1 MFLKHGPL
9 VWKRL
14 LCQMSGNHC
23 PTSTTLFTFGN
34 CPMLWQLSLNTS
46 AYFHCL
52 NSPSQPFI
60 PFLYYWLFT
69 YSQHYRHKFSLTIS
83 VCGREPWS
91 RGDSRYEGR
100 GFESRCRI
108 LDGYCFIWICCKI
121 VLMFVW
127 KRTRWPIF
135 FLKKQCQFGKYNCCR
150 LDSNLSPFD
159 VGIKQPLC
167 QQCRCTYYLV
177 SSHHN
182 SLWNGVQFWNKLK
195 NVHCLEWIRL
205 SCD

>member
-1 MFLKHGPL
+1 MDEWASNRTYQSLENDHSTDCAPNNLFFNGAFPVSFPL
-9 VWKRL
+9 FSSFQFSWKYINVFETFANDWIRTTDLLWKRL
-14 LCQMSGNHC
+14 LCQLSRNHC

-91 RGDSRYEGR
+91 SGYGR
-100 GFESRCRI
+100 RLTLWRSWVRI
-108 LDGYCFIWICCKI
+108 PVPY
-121 VLMFVW
+121 
-127 KRTRWPIF
+127 TRWILF
-135 FLKKQCQFGKYNCCR
+135 HM
-150 LDSNLSPFD
+150 NL
-159 VGIKQPLC
+159 L
-167 QQCRCTYYLV
+167 
-177 SSHHN
+177 
-182 SLWNGVQFWNKLK
+182 
-195 NVHCLEWIRL
+195 
-205 SCD
+205 